1 MSFSGDKKQTHSDIP
16 DIILQK
22 VSSFPSMP
30 KAGIELRALLSE
42 KNVSIDEIETILRH
56 DPVLAANVL
65 RLANSAFFGIPA
77 KVTTLKQAVVLLGVK
92 RFSKIAVA
100 ACTSKIMNAAVEGYG
115 LTPGAL
121 WLHSIAVSTT
131 AEALAKNRK
140 LDETNDFFTPALVHD
155 LGKLV
160 LGKFV
165 KAEQPQ
171 IDSLVA
177 NGVPVVYAEK
187 EVLKTDH
194 AEIGALI
201 LNKWSFPD
209 DLIKAVRWHHNPEG
223 LDHSNLYTDIVY
235 LANLMCHS
243 NCDSE
248 SDDNP
253 LNMPDSSVLD
263 RLQIESEQYKVFA
276 GKARDWMKKL
286 SDTLT
291 FD

>member
-1 MSFSGDKKQTHSDIP
+1 
-16 DIILQK
+16 
-22 VSSFPSMP
+22 
-30 KAGIELRALLSE
+30 
-42 KNVSIDEIETILRH
+42 
-56 DPVLAANVL
+56 
-65 RLANSAFFGIPA
+65 
-77 KVTTLKQAVVLLGVK
+77 
-92 RFSKIAVA
+92 
-100 ACTSKIMNAAVEGYG
+100 
-115 LTPGAL
+115 
-121 WLHSIAVSTT
+121 
-131 AEALAKNRK
+131 
-140 LDETNDFFTPALVHD
+140 LVHD